1 MKRFHT
7 LVSISAALILLLVA
21 LSSSKNTV
29 DGRQMAAASMDFAS
43 SEAMR
48 ELQMNEESLRAS
60 ETEQPKISKIKTYQ
74 KGVFTMKM
82 FHTSVSTST
91 ALILLLV
98 ALCSTKN
105 SVEGQQMAPA
115 SMAIA
120 SGKAVR
126 DLQINKETK
135 EESPRGEKDSFR
147 RIPRRGSN
155 PINNKNYPLKDV
167 GGSRKQS
174 TTEREP

>member
-135 EESPRGEKDSFR
+135 EESPRVEKIASGE
-147 RIPRRGSN
+147 
-155 PINNKNYPLKDV
+155 YQ
-167 GGSRKQS
+167 GGAL
-174 TTEREP
+174 TL

>member
-1 MKRFHT
+1 
-7 LVSISAALILLLVA
+7 
-21 LSSSKNTV
+21 
-29 DGRQMAAASMDFAS
+29 
-43 SEAMR
+43 
-48 ELQMNEESLRAS
+48 
-60 ETEQPKISKIKTYQ
+60 
-74 KGVFTMKM
+74 MKM

-91 ALILLLV
+91 ALILLLL
-98 ALCSTKN
+98 ALCSSKN
-105 SVEGQQMAPA
+105 NVEGRQMAPA
-115 SMAIA
+115 SMAIV

-147 RIPRRGSN
+147 KIPRRGSN
-155 PINNKNYPLKDV
+155 PINNKNCPLKDV

>member
-1 MKRFHT
+1 
-7 LVSISAALILLLVA
+7 
-21 LSSSKNTV
+21 
-29 DGRQMAAASMDFAS
+29 
-43 SEAMR
+43 
-48 ELQMNEESLRAS
+48 
-60 ETEQPKISKIKTYQ
+60 
-74 KGVFTMKM
+74 MKM

-115 SMAIA
+115 SMDIA

-126 DLQINKETK
+126 DFQINKETK
-135 EESPRGEKDSFR
+135 EESPRGGKESFR

-155 PINNKNYPLKDV
+155 PINNK
-167 GGSRKQS
+167 
-174 TTEREP
+174 

>member
-1 MKRFHT
+1 
-7 LVSISAALILLLVA
+7 
-21 LSSSKNTV
+21 
-29 DGRQMAAASMDFAS
+29 
-43 SEAMR
+43 
-48 ELQMNEESLRAS
+48 
-60 ETEQPKISKIKTYQ
+60 
-74 KGVFTMKM
+74 MKM

-91 ALILLLV
+91 ALILLLL
-98 ALCSTKN
+98 AFCSSKN
-105 SVEGQQMAPA
+105 NVEGRQMAPA
-115 SMAIA
+115 SMDIA

-155 PINNKNYPLKDV
+155 PINNKNCPLKDV

>member
-1 MKRFHT
+1 
-7 LVSISAALILLLVA
+7 
-21 LSSSKNTV
+21 
-29 DGRQMAAASMDFAS
+29 
-43 SEAMR
+43 
-48 ELQMNEESLRAS
+48 
-60 ETEQPKISKIKTYQ
+60 
-74 KGVFTMKM
+74 MKM

-135 EESPRGEKDSFR
+135 EESPRVEKIASGE
-147 RIPRRGSN
+147 
-155 PINNKNYPLKDV
+155 YQ
-167 GGSRKQS
+167 GGAL
-174 TTEREP
+174 TL